1 MRSEWWL
8 VNASQVAL
16 SYGGYVNYVEGFYLC
31 PECGEPVY
39 NDDWDDIA
47 FHDFICPICEFF
59 EEEF

>member
-1 MRSEWWL
+1 M
-8 VNASQVAL
+8 NASQVAL